1 MSEAAAAK
9 VAGAAERKSK
19 GKGKATKGAVEGGKK
34 GFKDLVRAGQRACT
48 YPK

>member
-19 GKGKATKGAVEGGKK
+19 GKGKAKGAVEGKK

>member
-19 GKGKATKGAVEGGKK
+19 GKGKAKGAVEGDKK

>member
-19 GKGKATKGAVEGGKK
+19 GKGKAKGAEK

>member
-9 VAGAAERKSK
+9 VAGAAERMSK
-19 GKGKATKGAVEGGKK
+19 GKGKAKGAVERGKK

>member
-9 VAGAAERKSK
+9 VAGAAERMSK
-19 GKGKATKGAVEGGKK
+19 GKGKARAVERGKK